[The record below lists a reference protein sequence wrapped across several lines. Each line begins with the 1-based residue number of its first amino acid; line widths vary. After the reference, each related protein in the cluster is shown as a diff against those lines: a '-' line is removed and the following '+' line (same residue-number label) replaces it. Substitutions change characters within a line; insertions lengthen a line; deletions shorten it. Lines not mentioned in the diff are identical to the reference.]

1 MKVRLNLKI
10 RNMLGHPKIL
20 QGLQKEFITRFIH
33 PRRHSNDRNGHLFL
47 PLLNVTTI
55 PKTTIIIT
63 IPAIRDKMGDAP
75 VWNVVTFSGAGVT
88 FSGAG
93 VIALIEVSSSTGVI
107 RGSDDIV

>member
-1 MKVRLNLKI
+1 
-10 RNMLGHPKIL
+10 MLGHPKIL

-33 PRRHSNDRNGHLFL
+33 PRRYSSDHNGHLFL
-47 PLLNVTTI
+47 PLLNATTI

-63 IPAIRDKMGDAP
+63 IPAIRDNMGDAP
-75 VWNVVTFSGAGVT
+75 VWNVVTFSC
-88 FSGAG
+88 AG